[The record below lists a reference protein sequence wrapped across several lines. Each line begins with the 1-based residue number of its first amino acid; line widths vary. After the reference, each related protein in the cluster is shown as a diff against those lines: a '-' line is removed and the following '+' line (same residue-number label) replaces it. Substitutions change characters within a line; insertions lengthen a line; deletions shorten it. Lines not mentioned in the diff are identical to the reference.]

1 MTGWSERKP
10 GWSQGLL
17 ALVLGGLIYRT
28 IVAIWMLPG
37 FDEAYYYLYSRYL
50 NWSYFDHPPI
60 VALTTGVGW
69 WLTGVISPFT
79 IRIGAV
85 VLYCLSLGLL
95 YLAATRLF
103 SAAVGRMTLALATLI
118 PLIVIGF
125 GILTSPDNGLSFF
138 WSATLLVAA
147 WEFFPDSGRLSR
159 HGLIKA
165 TYVPTW
171 RIVLLGLTVAL
182 AGLSKYHGFVLGV
195 SLVGFC
201 AAYRPYRAAL
211 RSPWTLLALVVF
223 GLTLFPL
230 WYWNSQNDWISFRF
244 QLGMRFDGTSAPSGF
259 SLGQMVG
266 YWLLSVLYL
275 FPLFGFPLWWVA
287 AKQSGKQ
294 ALFWV
299 SPSLSSDEAQ
309 HHYKQA
315 LILWLSL
322 PIMLLFTLLGG
333 KQQILPAWPAP
344 GYWGMVILLAAQVL
358 VWQRQRPRLIRR
370 WLWGSGLFLAS
381 LSAVALLHL
390 RLGIL
395 QQPSTYALFGG
406 LLPVEQDGS
415 TELIDTSQLR
425 QQFAS
430 TPELRQ
436 ALNEVGFVFT
446 NEYYL
451 GGYLAMGIHP
461 VVDLPVTA
469 FSQDPRGFAFW
480 FNPQD
485 WVGQDALYMT
495 IDRFVQDDE
504 ILDRYRPLF
513 DSIEPLGIIPLM
525 RGGEVTETIHI
536 YRANNLR
543 QAYEYPYGPSASALP
558 QPPAGV
564 AE

>member
-1 MTGWSERKP
+1 
-10 GWSQGLL
+10 
-17 ALVLGGLIYRT
+17 
-28 IVAIWMLPG
+28 
-37 FDEAYYYLYSRYL
+37 
-50 NWSYFDHPPI
+50 
-60 VALTTGVGW
+60 
-69 WLTGVISPFT
+69 
-79 IRIGAV
+79 
-85 VLYCLSLGLL
+85 
-95 YLAATRLF
+95 
-103 SAAVGRMTLALATLI
+103 
-118 PLIVIGF
+118 
-125 GILTSPDNGLSFF
+125 
-138 WSATLLVAA
+138 
-147 WEFFPDSGRLSR
+147 
-159 HGLIKA
+159 
-165 TYVPTW
+165 
-171 RIVLLGLTVAL
+171 
-182 AGLSKYHGFVLGV
+182 
-195 SLVGFC
+195 
-201 AAYRPYRAAL
+201 
-211 RSPWTLLALVVF
+211 
-223 GLTLFPL
+223 
-230 WYWNSQNDWISFRF
+230 
-244 QLGMRFDGTSAPSGF
+244 
-259 SLGQMVG
+259 
-266 YWLLSVLYL
+266 
-275 FPLFGFPLWWVA
+275 
-287 AKQSGKQ
+287 
-294 ALFWV
+294 
-299 SPSLSSDEAQ
+299 
-309 HHYKQA
+309 
-315 LILWLSL
+315 
-322 PIMLLFTLLGG
+322 
-333 KQQILPAWPAP
+333 
-344 GYWGMVILLAAQVL
+344 
-358 VWQRQRPRLIRR
+358 
-370 WLWGSGLFLAS
+370 LFLAS

-513 DSIEPLGIIPLM
+513 DSIEPLGTIPLM

>member
-1 MTGWSERKP
+1 M
-10 GWSQGLL
+10 
-17 ALVLGGLIYRT
+17 VLGGLIYRT
-28 IVAIWMLPG
+28 IVAVWMLPG

-79 IRIGAV
+79 LRIGALV
-85 VLYCLSLGLL
+85 IYCLSLGLL
-95 YLAATRLF
+95 SLAATRLF
-103 SAAVGRMTLALATLI
+103 SAAVGQMTLALATLI
-118 PLIVIGF
+118 PLIVISF
-125 GILTSPDNGLSFF
+125 GILTSPDNALSLF

-147 WEFFPDSGRLSR
+147 WEFFPHGSRGQPSGADDVAKTSYRPS
-159 HGLIKA
+159 
-165 TYVPTW
+165 W

-211 RSPWTLLALVVF
+211 RSPWTLLALAVF
-223 GLTLFPL
+223 ALTLFPL

-244 QLGMRFDGTSAPSGF
+244 QLGMRFDGDTGSSGF

-275 FPLFGFPLWWVA
+275 FPLFGLPLWWVA
-287 AKQSGKQ
+287 ARQSGQQ
-294 ALFWV
+294 ALFWLA
-299 SPSLSSDEAQ
+299 PSRSIGEAQ
-309 HHYKQA
+309 DHYRRS

-344 GYWGMVILLAAQVL
+344 GYWGMVILLAVQVL

-370 WLWGSGLFLAS
+370 WLWGSGLFLTA

-395 QQPSTYALFGG
+395 QQPSTYAVFGG
-406 LLPVEQDGS
+406 LVPVEQDGS
-415 TELIDTSQLR
+415 VELIDTGQLR
-425 QQFAS
+425 QQFAN

-436 ALNEVGFVFT
+436 ALDEVGFVFT

-480 FNPQD
+480 FNPYD
-485 WVGQDALYMT
+485 WIAQDALYMT
-495 IDRFVQDDE
+495 LDRFVQDDE

-513 DSIEPLGIIPLM
+513 ESIEPLGTVPLM
-525 RGGEVTETIHI
+525 RGGEVTETIHV
-536 YRANNLR
+536 YRANNLIR
-543 QAYEYPYGPSASALP
+543 AYDYPYGPSAGALS